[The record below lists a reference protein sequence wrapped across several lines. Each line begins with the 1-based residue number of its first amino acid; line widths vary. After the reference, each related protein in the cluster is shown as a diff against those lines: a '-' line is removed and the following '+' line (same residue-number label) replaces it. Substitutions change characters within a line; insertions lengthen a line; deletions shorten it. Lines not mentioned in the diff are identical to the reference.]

1 MSISIP
7 LSSEAEARLR
17 ERAEAAGEDITSF
30 ATRILHD
37 VLTAP
42 SVDELLAPF
51 RKQVEEGGMTDDE
64 LDGFYEDLR
73 NKVWEEKQPKRSQS
87 A

>member
-7 LSSEAEARLR
+7 LSPEAEAKLR
-17 ERAEAAGEDITSF
+17 ERAQAAGEDITSY
-30 ATRILHD
+30 AARVLHD
-37 VLTAP
+37 ALTTP

-51 RKQVEEGGMTDDE
+51 RGHVEASGMSDDQ
-64 LDGFYEDLR
+64 LDEFYEELR
-73 NKVWEEKQPKRSQS
+73 KKVWEEKQLQQPRS